1 MLFYAH
7 SGLRYLVLF
16 AGILV
21 LGYAVYGQATK
32 REYDKTM
39 RILAAVFTGSIDL
52 TVLFGFAHL
61 MSSVF
66 YPQLSGHI
74 ASMVLAMVVALPL
87 GLFSAIYLSE
97 YAPDPVRRTI
107 KPILEI
113 LAGIPTVVYG
123 YFALLFVTPLIRGVS
138 ENVAV
143 FNALSASIVMG
154 IMIWALSNDFLRM
167 FGL

>member
-1 MLFYAH
+1 MLSYAH

-52 TVLFGFAHL
+52 TVLFGVAHL

-74 ASMVLAMVVALPL
+74 ASMVLAAVVAHLVSAVMKRRPIAERTFMPHIVSTLIVL
-87 GLFSAIYLSE
+87 GLIA
-97 YAPDPVRRTI
+97 T
-107 KPILEI
+107 
-113 LAGIPTVVYG
+113 
-123 YFALLFVTPLIRGVS
+123 
-138 ENVAV
+138 
-143 FNALSASIVMG
+143 G
-154 IMIWALSNDFLRM
+154 IMAIGRPIV
-167 FGL
+167 G

>member
-52 TVLFGFAHL
+52 TVLFGVAHL

-74 ASMVLAMVVALPL
+74 ASMVLAGDETPPNRGADVH
-87 GLFSAIYLSE
+87 
-97 YAPDPVRRTI
+97 APHRQHIDRAGAHRDRHHGDRSPDRR
-107 KPILEI
+107 
-113 LAGIPTVVYG
+113 
-123 YFALLFVTPLIRGVS
+123 LIARDDV
-138 ENVAV
+138 
-143 FNALSASIVMG
+143 
-154 IMIWALSNDFLRM
+154 
-167 FGL
+167 

>member
-52 TVLFGFAHL
+52 TVLLGVAHL

-74 ASMVLAMVVALPL
+74 APMVLAAVVAHLVSAVMKRRPIAERTFMPHIVSTLIVL
-87 GLFSAIYLSE
+87 GLIA
-97 YAPDPVRRTI
+97 T
-107 KPILEI
+107 
-113 LAGIPTVVYG
+113 
-123 YFALLFVTPLIRGVS
+123 
-138 ENVAV
+138 
-143 FNALSASIVMG
+143 G
-154 IMIWALSNDFLRM
+154 IMAIGRPIV
-167 FGL
+167 G

>member
-52 TVLFGFAHL
+52 TVLLGVAHL

-74 ASMVLAMVVALPL
+74 ASMVLAMVVAHLVSAVMKRRPIAERTFMPHIVSTLIVL
-87 GLFSAIYLSE
+87 GLIA
-97 YAPDPVRRTI
+97 T
-107 KPILEI
+107 
-113 LAGIPTVVYG
+113 
-123 YFALLFVTPLIRGVS
+123 
-138 ENVAV
+138 
-143 FNALSASIVMG
+143 G
-154 IMIWALSNDFLRM
+154 IMAIGRPIV
-167 FGL
+167 G

>member
-52 TVLFGFAHL
+52 TVLLGVAHL

-66 YPQLSGHI
+66 YLQLSGHI
-74 ASMVLAMVVALPL
+74 ASMVLAAVVAHLVSAVMKRRPIAERTFMPHIVSTLIVL
-87 GLFSAIYLSE
+87 GLIA
-97 YAPDPVRRTI
+97 T
-107 KPILEI
+107 
-113 LAGIPTVVYG
+113 
-123 YFALLFVTPLIRGVS
+123 
-138 ENVAV
+138 
-143 FNALSASIVMG
+143 G
-154 IMIWALSNDFLRM
+154 IMAIGRPIV
-167 FGL
+167 G

>member
-74 ASMVLAMVVALPL
+74 ASMVLAAVVAHLVSAVMKRRPIAERTFMPYIVSTLIVL
-87 GLFSAIYLSE
+87 GLIA
-97 YAPDPVRRTI
+97 T
-107 KPILEI
+107 
-113 LAGIPTVVYG
+113 
-123 YFALLFVTPLIRGVS
+123 
-138 ENVAV
+138 
-143 FNALSASIVMG
+143 G
-154 IMIWALSNDFLRM
+154 IMAIGRPIV
-167 FGL
+167 G